1 MIFRQG
7 RCIISFLS
15 FSSAK
20 RCLWRSLHQF
30 IIASHYLFLFYFFFF
45 CFIFVFVFILHSHSE
60 AWSSSQKIP
69 RRPLV
74 PILFLETR
82 AGPLAIRLSPIES
95 VSIQSGE
102 TSKRERKR
110 ERERARLQAD
120 VGATEKSRVYIYGW
134 AIHSQSITI
143 TARAEWGHTS
153 CYEPRCRQQ
162 AFASDQKQ
170 MSVNHS
176 APGVVVAVCL
186 SSTAVFLAKSD
197 DHSPGCS

>member
-1 MIFRQG
+1 MSVIFRQG

-20 RCLWRSLHQF
+20 RCVWRSLHQF
-30 IIASHYLFLFYFFFF
+30 IIASHYLFLFYFF
-45 CFIFVFVFILHSHSE
+45 CFVFVFVFFFVLHSHSE

-102 TSKRERKR
+102 TSKRERERKR
-110 ERERARLQAD
+110 E
-120 VGATEKSRVYIYGW
+120 S
-134 AIHSQSITI
+134 
-143 TARAEWGHTS
+143 
-153 CYEPRCRQQ
+153 
-162 AFASDQKQ
+162 AFASRRGSDGKEQ
-170 MSVNHS
+170 
-176 APGVVVAVCL
+176 GVHIWL
-186 SSTAVFLAKSD
+186 GNTQPEHYHNGSS
-197 DHSPGCS
+197 